1 MEEDLK
7 TYYSYEFT
15 NRQNLTH
22 STEKDMDMLAS
33 FAFSS
38 ALLATAGLAMV
49 INPITA
55 GAVIGI
61 LLASNR
67 WLNH

>member
-1 MEEDLK
+1 
-7 TYYSYEFT
+7 
-15 NRQNLTH
+15 
-22 STEKDMDMLAS
+22 MDTITS

-49 INPITA
+49 INPIAA
-55 GAVIGI
+55 GAVVGI

-67 WLNH
+67 WLNR

>member
-1 MEEDLK
+1 
-7 TYYSYEFT
+7 
-15 NRQNLTH
+15 
-22 STEKDMDMLAS
+22 MDMLAS